1 MASLMD
7 SKKSSWT
14 GKDDSSQQAV
24 LSDAINGD
32 SGSNNSSCGDDTSN
46 DTSNDTGGH
55 KKLSLLAAAVF
66 IVGEM

>member
-32 SGSNNSSCGDDTSN
+32 SGSSNSSCGDTS
-46 DTSNDTGGH
+46 SDTGGH
-55 KKLSLLAAAVF
+55 GKLSLLAAAVF